1 MVWPTA
7 GLPGLAVGLLFMT
20 STFTYDFD
28 NAPLISFVRLLIS
41 DTQEFQADGIT
52 RAYVFSDQEIDAFY
66 VIQMSQFQSGMY
78 YNPPAGQNLPSTP
91 VSYIRVAALA
101 LDSLASNRAKL
112 AGIIEL
118 LDVKLD
124 MGKAAT
130 EFRTQAAA
138 WRDMDDS
145 AGAFAIIEQCNDDWS
160 FRDRWWKTW
169 QRGSGGI

>member
-7 GLPGLAVGLLFMT
+7 GLTGLAVGLLFMT

-41 DTQEFQADGIT
+41 DTQEFRADGIT

-124 MGKAAT
+124 MN
-130 EFRTQAAA
+130 AAA
-138 WRDMDDS
+138 KNFRDQAKDWRDVDDNS
-145 AGAFAIIEQCNDDWS
+145 GAFAIIEQVSDEWS
-160 FRDRWWKTW
+160 FRDRWIRTW